1 MSSKVNQNLLG
12 SESSPLERAGDA
24 QDRFVETL
32 GDKVM
37 RQMAQILE
45 DGDQDAVARVSA
57 GKAILE
63 WIRPRKNGPIVSIN
77 NSPAFVS
84 HLGLPPSQVQPVDVT
99 AEDHPQLPPPIE
111 VEKVLPEPPSPISAA
126 KLRSL
131 KEIEVQ
137 HAPPAPT
144 LPDRSPSPRTPDM
157 PDPASKIRRFN

>member
-12 SESSPLERAGDA
+12 EESTPLTRAGDA
-24 QDRFVETL
+24 QDAFVETL

-37 RQMAQILE
+37 RQMAHILE
-45 DGDQDAVARVSA
+45 DGDADAVARVSA

-63 WIRPRKNGPIVSIN
+63 WIRPRKNGPMIAIN

-84 HLGLPPSQVQPVDVT
+84 HLGLPMQVAPPLEST
-99 AEDHPQLPPPIE
+99 STPEPRLPAPIE
-111 VEKVLPEPPSPISAA
+111 VQKVLPEPPSPISAA

-131 KEIEVQ
+131 KEIEVT

-144 LPDRSPSPRTPDM
+144 LPDRSPSMRAPDM
-157 PDPASKIRRFN
+157 PDPAGKIRKFN

>member
-12 SESSPLERAGDA
+12 SEQSFLEKAGEDN
-24 QDRFVETL
+24 DRFVATL
-32 GDKVM
+32 GDLVTRKL
-37 RQMAQILE
+37 ADILE
-45 DGDQDAVARVSA
+45 KGEDEVARVSA
-57 GKAILE
+57 AKALLE